1 VHDDLERRL
10 AALSPRQR
18 ELLERRMPR
27 PLDPVRPA
35 AIPRRIGGGA
45 LAPASFAQQRLWVL
59 HRIDPES
66 RAYHIPAVVRL
77 HGVLS
82 VRALTAALARVI
94 ARHEILRTRLID
106 INGEAMQAIDAPGN
120 VMLPVI
126 DLSGLVA
133 SAARE
138 ASLARVLRRA
148 AAEPFDLSRGPL
160 LRVCLVREDAATH
173 VLGVTMHHVVSDG
186 WSAGVF
192 IREWAALYE
201 ACVRAEAGEGSRAGD
216 GGKAGKAGK
225 AGALSSSTFPKRNAH
240 AALSGATPHAVPESP
255 ELSQLSELPRVPELP
270 ELPALPVQYADFAVW
285 QREWL
290 SGAWLETALHYWR
303 TRLTGAPDRIALP
316 VDRARPARQS
326 YRGAHCPVEMSA
338 ELWTRVRELSH
349 REGVTPFMTALASV
363 AVLLSRYSGQT
374 DLVIGTP
381 IANREQREL
390 EPLIGC
396 FANTLALRIDLSGD
410 PPFTEM
416 LRRVKALCLDA
427 YAHQA
432 LPFERLVE
440 ELGPARDL
448 SQSPL
453 VQVLFAW
460 QQDDHISAPA
470 SASRGPRWEG
480 LAPPL
485 QAAKFE
491 LSVLVTERADGL
503 SGVFEYATDLFEAD
517 TITRWTGHWRTLLA
531 GAVRTPSTRL
541 SALPLLDAAEE
552 AQVRTAWQG
561 AAAELCSAPWID
573 LADGLAWAAT
583 QWPDAEAVRGD
594 DGVGWSYRALHAE
607 AARLAQVLR
616 QCGVGPEVRVG
627 VQLERSVALV
637 VTLLAVLKAGGA
649 YVPLEPAQPLARRTA
664 MATDAAVQVVVTT
677 GDAPTPVGP
686 WRTLRL
692 DADAAWIAQQPADDP
707 PRHVHPDT
715 AAYVIFTSGST
726 GRPKGA
732 INTHAGVG
740 NRLRWMQAA
749 YQLTPGDRVVQK
761 TPYGF
766 DVSVWEFFWPLLT
779 GATLV
784 VAAPDG
790 HRDSRYLVD
799 LFAREAVTTAH
810 FVPSML
816 AAWLEEPDVARAHA
830 LRQVFV
836 SGEALPVAVQRR
848 FEERLPHVALHNLY
862 GPTEAA
868 VDVTAW
874 RCVPARPGVMDE
886 RVPLGRPITAT
897 QIYVV
902 ERGGALAPIGIPG
915 ELWIGGVQ
923 VARGYAGEPART
935 AERFVPDPFGVTPG
949 ARAYRTGDLGR
960 WRADGQLDYLGR
972 LDHQVKIRGQR
983 IELGEIEAALR
994 AVPGIQ
1000 AAAVIAETSTSGAA
1014 ARLIAYYVAAASQS
1028 SDANDETSSAAF
1040 AVASGATSGTASG
1053 AASRAASGAQSRE
1066 PAHHGPAAAE
1076 DHERR
1081 ASYTSSRPAP
1091 ITEASLRQALREQL
1105 PDAMIPAR
1113 FVRLAELPLTSNG
1126 KLDRRALP
1134 SPTAPPDDQTEYVA
1148 PRTPTEEMLAA
1159 IWADLLQLDRIGIHD
1174 NFFTSGGDSILAM
1187 RVVARANESGL
1198 QLTPRDLFQYQTIAD
1213 LADAAPAHHESSV
1226 EERHAAV
1233 APR

>member
-18 ELLERRMPR
+18 ELLERRMAR

-35 AIPRRIGGGA
+35 AIPRRAGGGA
-45 LAPASFAQQRLWVL
+45 FAPASFAQQRLWVL

-77 HGVLS
+77 HGPLS
-82 VRALTAALARVI
+82 VRALTEALARVI

-106 INGEAMQAIDAPGN
+106 VDGEAMQAIDPPGG
-120 VMLPVI
+120 VTLPMI
-126 DLSGLVA
+126 DLSGIVPAARIA

-138 ASLARVLRRA
+138 ALVARVLRAA
-148 AAEPFDLSRGPL
+148 AAEPFDVSRGPL
-160 LRVCLVREDAATH
+160 LRVCLVREDAETH
-173 VLGVTMHHVVSDG
+173 VLGVTMHHVASDG
-186 WSAGVF
+186 WSAGVL
-192 IREWAALYE
+192 IREWAALYD
-201 ACVRAEAGEGSRAGD
+201 ACVREE
-216 GGKAGKAGK
+216 
-225 AGALSSSTFPKRNAH
+225 AGALP
-240 AALSGATPHAVPESP
+240 P
-255 ELSQLSELPRVPELP
+255 LPVLP
-270 ELPALPVQYADFAVW
+270 DLPVQYADFAAW
-285 QREWL
+285 QRDWL
-290 SGAWLETALHYWR
+290 SGARLQTALDYWR

-316 VDRARPARQS
+316 ADHQRPARQS
-326 YRGAHCPVEMSA
+326 YRGAHYPVEMPA
-338 ELWTRVRELSH
+338 ELWARVRELGH
-349 REGVTPFMTALASV
+349 REGVTPFMTALASL
-363 AVLLSRYSGQT
+363 AILLSRYSGQT

-440 ELGPARDL
+440 ELRPTRDL

-453 VQVLFAW
+453 VQVVFAW
-460 QQDDHISAPA
+460 QQDDHISSAA
-470 SASRGPRWEG
+470 STSGGPRWEG

-503 SGVFEYATDLFEAD
+503 SGVFEYATDLFEAK
-517 TITRWTGHWRTLLA
+517 TIARWVGHWRTLLT
-531 GAVRTPSTRL
+531 GAVAAPSTRL

-561 AAAELCSAPWID
+561 PAAGAVPMPAPWISLANGLASGVTQGPEAQARAPWID
-573 LADGLAWAAT
+573 LADGLAWAAA
-583 QWPDAEAVRGD
+583 QWREADAVRGD
-594 DGVGWSYRALHAE
+594 DGVVWSYRALHAE

-649 YVPLEPAQPLARRTA
+649 YVPLEPAQPLARRAA
-664 MATDAAVQVVVTT
+664 MATDATVQVVVTT
-677 GDAPTPVGP
+677 GDAAAPTGP

-692 DADAAWIAQQPADDP
+692 DADAAWIAQQPTDDP
-707 PRHVHPDT
+707 PRHVHPET

-799 LFAREAVTTAH
+799 LFAREGVTTAH

-816 AAWLEEPDVARAHA
+816 AAWLDEPDVARAHA

-874 RCVPARPGVMDE
+874 RCIPGGTDE

-902 ERGGALAPIGIPG
+902 ERGGGALAPIGVPG

-935 AERFVPDPFGVTPG
+935 AERFVPDPFGARSG

-994 AVPGIQ
+994 AVPGIH
-1000 AAAVIAETSTSGAA
+1000 AAVVIAETPASGA
-1014 ARLIAYYVAAASQS
+1014 ARLIAYYVAAASRP
-1028 SDANDETSSAAF
+1028 SDDSMAFGDVHGAASGEG
-1040 AVASGATSGTASG
+1040 AGAAITDAASGPASGAVL
-1053 AASRAASGAQSRE
+1053 
-1066 PAHHGPAAAE
+1066 
-1076 DHERR
+1076 
-1081 ASYTSSRPAP
+1081 

-1105 PDAMIPAR
+1105 PEAMIPAR
-1113 FVRLAELPLTSNG
+1113 FISLAALPLTSNG

-1134 SPTAPPDDQTEYVA
+1134 SPAPARDDQAAYVA
-1148 PRTPTEEMLAA
+1148 PRTAIEEMLAA
-1159 IWADLLQLDRIGIHD
+1159 IWADLLQIDRIGIHD

-1198 QLTPRDLFQYQTIAD
+1198 HLTPRDLFQYQTIAD
-1213 LADAAPAHHESSV
+1213 LAEAAPVHHESSV